1 MVVLYNIRRLSELK
15 PHLLPINNFLEKFV
29 VYLCK
34 LFLITVQLAACIYRL
49 ETSFM
54 NHFESALTFMNAVE

>member
-15 PHLLPINNFLEKFV
+15 PHLLPNKNFPEKFV

-34 LFLITVQLAACIYRL
+34 LFLITVQLASCIYRL

-54 NHFESALTFMNAVE
+54 NRFKSALTFINAVE